1 MSVDRDA
8 FLMGTAGSA
17 CVDAVPRPLQERAV
31 QALRRRV
38 ASASV
43 PAFDVQFA
51 GGTVCRLPADDRQQ
65 TAPAFTLRVLS
76 PDGATAVASLDELAI
91 GEAYLRGDLDVD
103 GDFLACL
110 DLRPI
115 FSDRHPLRAL
125 ARFAW
130 PFLRGQR
137 RSDMTWIPRHY
148 DCGNDFYF
156 AFLDKWVGLYSQAL
170 YTADDEPL
178 ESAVRNK
185 LEYIYEVCRLRPGC
199 RILDVG
205 AGWGALEKHIG
216 AKGIDVTMMTLSHN
230 QLAHLSDWST
240 RHGLPCQL
248 NVVYESIYTFEPGTQ
263 FDAIVLLGVMEHLP
277 AYRRLFARFAR
288 LLKPGARVYMDFT
301 AQRKKY
307 AANAFVYR
315 HVFEGNH
322 TPVYL
327 PGLFKAAALEGFEP
341 IALHNDRHSY
351 FLTLQAWARNLEA
364 ARERVVPMVGER
376 VYRLFRLYLW
386 GCAHHLQRNGW
397 LESYRVVFQ
406 RAAGRPSSEIGTYKP
421 V

>member
-1 MSVDRDA
+1 M
-8 FLMGTAGSA
+8 
-17 CVDAVPRPLQERAV
+17 
-31 QALRRRV
+31 
-38 ASASV
+38 
-43 PAFDVQFA
+43 
-51 GGTVCRLPADDRQQ
+51 
-65 TAPAFTLRVLS
+65 
-76 PDGATAVASLDELAI
+76 
-91 GEAYLRGDLDVD
+91 RGDLDVD

-115 FSDRHPLRAL
+115 FSDRHPLLAL

-137 RSDMTWIPRHY
+137 RSDMDWIPRHY
-148 DCGNDFYF
+148 DCGNEFYF

-170 YTADDEPL
+170 YTSEDETL

-185 LEYIYEVCRLRPGC
+185 LDYIYE
-199 RILDVG
+199 VG

-216 AKGIDVTMMTLSHN
+216 AKGVDVTMMTLSHN
-230 QLAHLSDWST
+230 QLSYLSDWST

-277 AYRRLFARFAR
+277 AYRRLFSRFAS
-288 LLKPGARVYMDFT
+288 LLKPGGRVYMDFT

-307 AANAFVYR
+307 QANAFVYR
-315 HVFEGNH
+315 YVFEGNH

-327 PGLFKAAALEGFEP
+327 PGLFKAAALQGFEP

-364 ARERVVPMVGER
+364 ARERVLPIVGEG

-386 GCAHHLQRNGW
+386 GAAHHLQRSGS

-406 RAAGRPSSEIGTYKP
+406 RASGRHSSEIGTYTP
-421 V
+421 I

>member
-1 MSVDRDA
+1 MSVDPQA
-8 FLMGTAGSA
+8 FVMDVAASA
-17 CVDAVPRPLQERAV
+17 RVNIVPRPIIERAV

-38 ASASV
+38 ASANV
-43 PAFDVQFA
+43 PAFDVEFA
-51 GGTVCRLPADDRQQ
+51 GGAVCRLPAEDRQQ
-65 TAPAFTLRVLS
+65 PLPAFTIRVLS
-76 PDGATAVASLDELAI
+76 AEGAQAIASLDELAI

-115 FSDRHPLRAL
+115 FSDRHPLLSL

-137 RSDMTWIPRHY
+137 RSDMEWIPRHY
-148 DCGNDFYF
+148 DFGNEFYF
-156 AFLDKWVGLYSQAL
+156 SFLDNWVGLYSQAL
-170 YTADDEPL
+170 YTAEDESL
-178 ESAVRNK
+178 ETAVRNK
-185 LEYIYEVCRLRPGC
+185 LEYIHDVCRLSPGA
-199 RILDVG
+199 RVLDVG
-205 AGWGALEKHIG
+205 AGWGAFEKYIG
-216 AKGIDVTMMTLSHN
+216 AKGVNVTMMTLSHN
-230 QLAHLSDWST
+230 QLAYLSDWST
-240 RHGLPCQL
+240 RHGMPCEL
-248 NVVYESIYTFEPGTQ
+248 RVVYESIYTFEPEME

-277 AYRRLFARFAR
+277 AYRQLFARFAR
-288 LLKPGARVYMDFT
+288 LLKPGGRVYMDFT

-315 HVFEGNH
+315 HVFAGNH
-322 TPVYL
+322 TPVYM
-327 PGLFKAAALEGFEP
+327 PGLLKAAALEGFEP

-364 ARERVVPMVGER
+364 ARERVVSMVGES

-386 GCAHHLQRNGW
+386 GCAHHLQRTGW

-406 RAAGRPSSEIGTYKP
+406 RASGRPSSEIGTYTP
-421 V
+421 L